1 MKLKTKHVKKMTT
14 QRRKP
19 LPAKLH
25 GHFIDE
31 YRLIGRN
38 NTFSRTSLQN
48 LGQYSYRPENREGGQ
63 E

>member
-1 MKLKTKHVKKMTT
+1 MTT

-19 LPAKLH
+19 LPVKLF

-48 LGQYSYRPENREGGQ
+48 LGQYSYRPENREDRQ